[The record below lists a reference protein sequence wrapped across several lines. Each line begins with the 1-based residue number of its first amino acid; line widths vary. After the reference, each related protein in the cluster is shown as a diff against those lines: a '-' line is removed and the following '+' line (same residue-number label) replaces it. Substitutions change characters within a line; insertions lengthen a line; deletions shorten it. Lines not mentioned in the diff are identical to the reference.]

1 MAAVTPQTSEALL
14 LQVENISKTY
24 PRPESGGSFTVL
36 EDINLD
42 IKTHEVVALLGRSGS
57 GKSTLLR
64 IISGLIKPS
73 KGVVYSSGKPV
84 TGPNR
89 DVAMVFQSFALLP
102 WLTVTENVEL
112 GLEAQKLDIKESR
125 RRSHDVLRMVGLDGF
140 EKAYPK
146 ELSGGMQQRVG
157 FARAFVVR
165 PKLLLLDEPFSAL
178 DVLTA
183 ENLRGEIADLWE
195 SSNFPAESV
204 ILVTHNIEEAIMLA
218 DRIVILGSNPGKVR
232 GEINVTLARP
242 RERNSSDF
250 RAMADHVY
258 TIMTNPETKIAPAT
272 TAFVDYDTK
281 MDVSPLPH
289 ARPGAISG
297 LLELVEEYGGPEDVA
312 VLSDRLRIE
321 ADDLLPILDAAV
333 LLGFAEVHEG
343 DVTVTPVGHAF
354 ASAEVEEAKEIFKKN
369 ALEKAPLLKTIY
381 QCLLNTKQGV
391 MKEDFILDILDE
403 NYSDEEARNQ
413 FDTAV
418 NWGRY
423 GGLFD
428 YLSDEGLL
436 MIPREEDEEVH
447 EESDEQPG

>member
-1 MAAVTPQTSEALL
+1 MATATPATQPEVLL
-14 LQVENISKTY
+14 KVDSISKTY

-36 EDINLD
+36 DDVSLTVHKGEIL
-42 IKTHEVVALLGRSGS
+42 ALLGRSGS

-64 IISGLIKPS
+64 IVSGLIKAS
-73 KGVVYSSGKPV
+73 KGKVESSGNPV
-84 TGPNR
+84 VGPNK

-102 WLTVTENVEL
+102 WLTVSDNVEL
-112 GLEAQKLDIKESR
+112 GLEAQQLDKKEAR
-125 RRSHDVLRMVGLDGF
+125 KRSHDAIRMVGLDGF

-195 SSNFPAESV
+195 SANFPAESV
-204 ILVTHNIEEAIMLA
+204 IMVTHNIEEAIMLA
-218 DRIVILGSNPGKVR
+218 DRIVILSSNPGRVR
-232 GEINVTLARP
+232 GEIQVELCRP
-242 RERNSSDF
+242 RERNSRDF

-258 TIMTNPETKIAPAT
+258 TIMTNPDTKITQAT
-272 TAFVDYDTK
+272 AIVNRST

-297 LLELVEEYGGPEDVA
+297 LLELVMEYGGPEDVA
-312 VLSDRLRIE
+312 VLSERLRIE

-343 DVTVTPVGHAF
+343 DVTVTEIGNSF
-354 ASAEVEEAKEIFKKN
+354 AEAEVDDAKEIFREN
-369 ALEKAPLLKTIY
+369 ALAKAPLLNTIY
-381 QCLLNTKQGV
+381 HCLQTAGKGQLKD
-391 MKEDFILDILDE
+391 EFILDILDE
-403 NYSDEEARNQ
+403 SYSDEEAHNQ

-423 GGLFD
+423 AGLFD
-428 YLSDEGLL
+428 YDAHEGLL
-436 MIPREEDEEVH
+436 MLPRDEDEEAAS
-447 EESDEQPG
+447 EEDVEPS

>member
-1 MAAVTPQTSEALL
+1 MSAANPTIAESVLL
-14 LQVENISKTY
+14 HVDNVSKTY
-24 PRPESGGSFTVL
+24 PRPDSGGSFTVL
-36 EDINLD
+36 DDVSLQV
-42 IKTHEVVALLGRSGS
+42 KRREVVAILGRSGS

-64 IISGLIKPS
+64 IVSGLIKPS
-73 KGVVYSSGKPV
+73 RGLVYSSGKPV
-84 TGPNR
+84 TGPNH

-112 GLEAQKLDIKESR
+112 GLEAQRLDVKEAR
-125 RRSHDVLRMVGLDGF
+125 RRSHDVLRMVGLEGF

-157 FARAFVVR
+157 FARAFVVK

-195 SSNFPAESV
+195 SDNFPAESV
-204 ILVTHNIEEAIMLA
+204 IMVTHNIEEAIMLA
-218 DRIVILGSNPGKVR
+218 DRIVVLSSNPGRVR
-232 GEINVTLARP
+232 GEIQVGLARP
-242 RERNSSDF
+242 RERNSRDF

-258 TIMTNPETKIAPAT
+258 TIMTNPETQIAPAT
-272 TAFVDYDTK
+272 AIVNFDT

-312 VLSDRLRIE
+312 VLSERLRIE

-333 LLGFAEVHEG
+333 LLGFAQVQEG
-343 DVTVTPVGHAF
+343 DVTVTDTGRAF
-354 ASAEVEEAKEIFKKN
+354 AEAEVEEAKDIFREVS
-369 ALEKAPLLKTIY
+369 LEKAPLVRTIY
-381 QCLLNTKQGV
+381 QCLQSAKGGEL
-391 MKEDFILDILDE
+391 KEDFILDILDE
-403 NYSDEEARNQ
+403 NYSDEEAQNQ
-413 FDTAV
+413 FDTAL

-423 GGLFD
+423 AGLFD
-428 YLSDEGLL
+428 YDSDEG
-436 MIPREEDEEVH
+436 IIRVPREDEE
-447 EESDEQPG
+447 EQPGVEEEPS